1 MEKIIQLH
9 FNATVTRLAGYDYGR
24 SVYETQIKDFIDYT
38 TVTYLEFPNQIVKV
52 ASSFVQG
59 LFSEIVKNVGMEAIG
74 EKLLYAQL
82 LQNLRL
88 QSWAT
93 CYNSGAI

>member
-59 LFSEIVKNVGMEAIG
+59 LFSEIVKNVGMAAIG
-74 EKLLYAQL
+74 EKIVIRAATPKLEASIMGNLL
-82 LQNLRL
+82 
-88 QSWAT
+88 
-93 CYNSGAI
+93 